1 MRYTKEMQS
10 KEHGAFYVEYSPY
23 PGGAPI
29 KRETVCFSM
38 SARIFYNDRK
48 NDEEVILMR
57 VTAKPPALIN
67 LNSHS
72 LISNR
77 IIASSVSNMN
87 ADNALANSV
96 FPLRSRTEKSTIQ

>member
-1 MRYTKEMQS
+1 MQP
-10 KEHGAFYVEYSPY
+10 KEHVAFFPEYSPY

-38 SARIFYNDRK
+38 SARFFYKDKKKDKDVN
-48 NDEEVILMR
+48 LMR

-96 FPLRSRTEKSTIQ
+96 FPLRSKTEKSTIQ